1 VTRNELL
8 LALAALVL
16 IVFSLVSAIVIPR
29 RYEDFPGERLGFFA
43 VVSVALVI
51 GMLGAVELFGE
62 ERHGGEAAAEERGG
76 ENIGPGTTG
85 ETAPPPPPGQGS
97 GQGGQGDAAAGRE
110 VYTNVANP
118 SCGGCHTFGPA
129 GTNATAGPNLDEA
142 LSGADPAFVRE
153 SIVDPNAEIAEGF
166 QEGVMPD
173 VYGEQLSEQQLNDL
187 VAFLTQ
193 GG

>member
-1 VTRNELL
+1 MTRNELL
-8 LALAALVL
+8 LGLVALVL

-29 RYEDFPGERLGFFA
+29 RYDDFPGERMGLFA
-43 VVSVALVI
+43 VVSLALVV

-85 ETAPPPPPGQGS
+85 ETASPPPPGG
-97 GQGGQGDAAAGRE
+97 GGQGDPEAGRE
-110 VYTNVANP
+110 VFANVASP
-118 SCGGCHTFGPA
+118 ACGGCHTFGPA
-129 GTNATAGPNLDEA
+129 ESESTTGPDLDQS
-142 LSGADPAFVRE
+142 LGGDDPEHVRE
-153 SIVDPNAEIAEGF
+153 SIVDPNADIEEGF

-187 VAFLTQ
+187 VAFLMQ
-193 GG
+193 GSGGQ

>member
-8 LALAALVL
+8 LGLVALVL

-29 RYEDFPGERLGFFA
+29 RYEDFPGERLGLFA
-43 VVSVALVI
+43 VVSLALVV

-85 ETAPPPPPGQGS
+85 ETASPPPPGAG
-97 GQGGQGDAAAGRE
+97 GGQGDPQAGRE
-110 VYTNVANP
+110 VFLNVASP
-118 SCGGCHTFGPA
+118 PCGGCHTFGPA
-129 GTNATAGPNLDEA
+129 ESEATTGPDLDESLQGDDA
-142 LSGADPAFVRE
+142 EQVRE
-153 SIVDPNAEIAEGF
+153 SIVDPNAEIEEGF

-173 VYGEQLSEQQLNDL
+173 VYGEQLSEEQLNDL
-187 VAFLTQ
+187 VAFLAQ
-193 GG
+193 GR